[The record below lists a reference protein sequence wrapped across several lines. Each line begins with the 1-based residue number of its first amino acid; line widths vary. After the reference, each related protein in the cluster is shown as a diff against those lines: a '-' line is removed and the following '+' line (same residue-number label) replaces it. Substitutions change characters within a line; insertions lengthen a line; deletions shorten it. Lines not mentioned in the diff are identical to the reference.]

1 MAALQVSGHML
12 ETDPQGYLCRQE
24 DWTPAVAEAMAA
36 ADGIALRT
44 EHWEIIEFCRS
55 YYAEHG
61 LIPIM
66 RILARAIGRRL
77 GEEKGK
83 SRYLYRLFPEGPV
96 RQASRYAGLPRP
108 PSCI

>member
-1 MAALQVSGHML
+1 ML
-12 ETDPQGYLCRQE
+12 ETDPQGFLCRRE
-24 DWTPAVAEAMAA
+24 DWTPAAAEAMAA
-36 ADGIALRT
+36 VDGIVLGA

-55 YYAEHG
+55 YYAEYG

-66 RILARAIGRRL
+66 RILARAIARRL
-77 GEEKGK
+77 GEDKGR

-96 RQASRYAGLPRP
+96 RQASRYAGLPKP